1 MMEEIDSIFWNNLKM
16 KILPEELWTFP
27 KVFKEISLV
36 KNKIITP
43 DYKKSYSDKR
53 KIFVKKNK

>member
-1 MMEEIDSIFWNNLKM
+1 M
-16 KILPEELWTFP
+16 KILPEDLWTFP

>member
-1 MMEEIDSIFWNNLKM
+1 M
-16 KILPEELWTFP
+16 KILPEDLWTFP

-43 DYKKSYSDKR
+43 DYKKSYSDKW

>member
-1 MMEEIDSIFWNNLKM
+1 M
-16 KILPEELWTFP
+16 KILPEDLWTFP

-43 DYKKSYSDKR
+43 DYKKSYSDKGR
-53 KIFVKKNK
+53 FLSKKINK